1 MYTTCKDN
9 DTLGLDLLEH
19 IVRSPFVAPW
29 HIPQNSKPAINTLN
43 TTFGV

>member
-19 IVRSPFVAPW
+19 IVRSPFVAPLAY
-29 HIPQNSKPAINTLN
+29 PAKLQACN
-43 TTFGV
+43 